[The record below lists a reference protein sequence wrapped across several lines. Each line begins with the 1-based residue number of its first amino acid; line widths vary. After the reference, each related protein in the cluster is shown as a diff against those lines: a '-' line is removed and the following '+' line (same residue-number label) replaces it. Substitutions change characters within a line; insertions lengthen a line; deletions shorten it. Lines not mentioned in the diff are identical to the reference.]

1 MPLDRI
7 CLGSRYHRSG
17 GIFNFRR
24 RRGAGSLT
32 SQPRRRYI
40 PAVNETPTVLL
51 YAALT
56 GFSLMLG
63 VMIGTALKIRQKIIA
78 AIMAFGAG
86 VLICALTFGLMEEAF
101 KHGGFDAVIIGF
113 LSGGLVFISGD
124 VLIHRI
130 GGRSARHKGHVKTA
144 KKTNGQAIV
153 LGSLL
158 DGIPESIA
166 LGVALLSRNGIGL
179 LMLVAIFLSN
189 LPESLSSIDDLR
201 KEGFSTRRIYLV
213 WSLVSVCV
221 AASVVL
227 SFLFLEK
234 LDPNTL
240 GIIESFA
247 SGAILAMLADGMMPE
262 AYEDGG
268 FLIGFLTMLGF
279 LTAFI
284 LSKA

>member
-1 MPLDRI
+1 MVRI
-7 CLGSRYHRSG
+7 
-17 GIFNFRR
+17 
-24 RRGAGSLT
+24 T
-32 SQPRRRYI
+32 
-40 PAVNETPTVLL
+40 TVLL
-51 YAALT
+51 YASLT
-56 GFSLMLG
+56 GFSLILG
-63 VMIGTALKIRQKIIA
+63 VIIGTAFKIRQKIIA
-78 AIMAFGAG
+78 AIMAFGSG

-124 VLIHRI
+124 VLIHKI
-130 GGRSARHKGHVKTA
+130 GGRNHKRKPHHPSPKG
-144 KKTNGQAIV
+144 TNGQAIV

-189 LPESLSSIDDLR
+189 LPESLSSIGDLR
-201 KEGFSTRRIYLV
+201 KEGFSKKRIYRL

-221 AASVVL
+221 ASSVVL

-234 LDPNTL
+234 LDLNAL

-247 SGAILAMLADGMMPE
+247 SGAILAMLADSMMPE

-268 FLIGFLTMLGF
+268 PLIGFLTLLGF

-284 LSKA
+284 LSKI